1 MVLNI
6 PQGLVV
12 QMANI
17 FLKRALQIAVVALAA
32 AGAPVAQAQTF
43 AESVQAARRSDAQF
57 AAALAA
63 AQNRRA
69 ASRQASGAFYP
80 VASVNFNSADPSYGG
95 RNSRTIAVQQPI
107 LSYDRYLT
115 LQQSDPL
122 AALAEAEQAQAENE
136 MTLRVFTAMADIVR
150 NREQIRALGVQIE
163 GLEEQLRRASRMRE
177 LGQGTVTEVS
187 DFQVRVAQAQANRV
201 NLRNTLQ
208 AAERSYTLLTGMRAN
223 VAALQVDVP
232 AWTDTREPEA
242 VVAQVREDSPQ
253 AQAAKLNLRL
263 AEIAAKR
270 VPAQYM
276 PQVAAQ
282 VARTQVPGYDQANNA
297 RVAVTLTAPLG
308 TSPYYDYQRAAADLS
323 RAQENLRFAQDTQAN
338 EATRLLAA
346 IRSYRDEVQIRQQ
359 AVETARQSVEA
370 NVKSYQGGV
379 KTNID
384 VISSYQ
390 ALADAEVGLVNSR
403 LAQSESELRLSLLL
417 VGIPQKPN

>member
-1 MVLNI
+1 MTNI
-6 PQGLVV
+6 
-12 QMANI
+12 I
-17 FLKRALQIAVVALAA
+17 LKRSLQIAALFLAI
-32 AGAPVAQAQTF
+32 GAVPSAQAQTF
-43 AESVQAARRSDAQF
+43 ADSVQAARRADAQF
-57 AAALAA
+57 TAAQAA
-63 AQNRRA
+63 AQSRRA
-69 ASRQASGAFYP
+69 LSRQAAGAFYP
-80 VASVNFNSADPSYGG
+80 LASVNFNSADPNYGG
-95 RNSRTIAVQQPI
+95 RNSRTIAVQQPL

-122 AALAEAEQAQAENE
+122 AALAEAEEAQAENE

-150 NREQIRALGVQIE
+150 NREQIRALGVQID
-163 GLEEQLRRASRMRE
+163 GLEEQLRRSTRMRE
-177 LGQGTVTEVS
+177 LGQGTVTEVG

-201 NLRNTLQ
+201 NLRNALQ
-208 AAERSYTLLTGMRAN
+208 AAERAYTLLTGLRAN
-223 VAALQVDVP
+223 VATLQVDVP
-232 AWTDTREPEA
+232 AWGDTRDDTA
-242 VVAQVREDSPQ
+242 VVAQAREGAPQ
-253 AQAAKLNLRL
+253 ALVAKLNVRL

-282 VARTQVPGYDQANNA
+282 VARTQVPGYDQNNSS

-308 TSPYYDYQRAAADLS
+308 SSPYYDYQRAAADLG

-370 NVKSYQGGV
+370 NLKSYQGGV

-390 ALADAEVGLVNSR
+390 ALADAEVGLVNSM
-403 LAQSESELRLSLLL
+403 LAQSEAWLRLRLLAANASSAAQ
-417 VGIPQKPN
+417 P